1 MRDIAVKS
9 QDLGITLKPHDV
21 KVISD
26 MVAMMGD
33 NKTPSNMEITAIIT
47 RKVPSSEAT
56 IFLFKKSSI
65 CIYLSLLCL
74 RLHKLDYFRKSR
86 KGPQGP

>member
-1 MRDIAVKS
+1 MILSENQMRDIAVKS
-9 QDLGITLKPHDV
+9 QDLGISLKPHDV

-33 NKTPSNMEITAIIT
+33 NKTPSNMEIAAIIT

-56 IFLFKKSSI
+56 IF
-65 CIYLSLLCL
+65 YLKNPHSV
-74 RLHKLDYFRKSR
+74 YI
-86 KGPQGP
+86 